1 MSEAMNP
8 QDFVL
13 QAWKQQLDTGCRVF
27 ETLLEGATKLHEA
40 QLEATCGA
48 HADLVA
54 TRRKIAKAASGPELF
69 KLQAQWA
76 GANVE
81 SCMAYWRL
89 MYEAMS
95 DTNADVLNCLQ
106 RKAA

>member
-1 MSEAMNP
+1 MKP
-8 QDFVL
+8 DDFL
-13 QAWKQQLDTGCRVF
+13 LDAWKQQVDIGFRVL
-27 ETLLEGATKLHEA
+27 ETLIEGATKLHEA
-40 QLEATCGA
+40 QLEAACDA

-54 TRRKIAKAASGPELF
+54 TRKTIAAATSAPELL

-76 GANVE
+76 GANME
-81 SCMAYWRL
+81 SCMAYWRQ

-95 DTNADVLNCLQ
+95 DTNADLVNCMQ